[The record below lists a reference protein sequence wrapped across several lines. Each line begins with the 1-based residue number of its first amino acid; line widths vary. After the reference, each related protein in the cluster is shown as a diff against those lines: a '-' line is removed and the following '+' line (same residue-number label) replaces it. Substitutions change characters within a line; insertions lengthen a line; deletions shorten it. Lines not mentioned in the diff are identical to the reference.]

1 MTTASDAVLLL
12 NFTPVFA
19 VILAAVVLDERITV
33 TKLLGLTMATFGAI
47 IIVFNPALVDPLISP
62 TRLIGDIMIIAST
75 FFFAINAIIGKIAVK
90 SVSSVSVT
98 LYSTLS
104 AVPFLWLSAAIFE
117 DLSVL
122 FTLSL
127 QAWVIVM
134 WIGFVNTA
142 LAFMLYYESMKHIEA
157 SKVQIALNLIGV
169 WGVLLSIPILGE
181 IISPLQILG
190 GAITVIGVIM
200 VQRDRAR

>member
-1 MTTASDAVLLL
+1 
-12 NFTPVFA
+12 
-19 VILAAVVLDERITV
+19 
-33 TKLLGLTMATFGAI
+33 
-47 IIVFNPALVDPLISP
+47 
-62 TRLIGDIMIIAST
+62 
-75 FFFAINAIIGKIAVK
+75 
-90 SVSSVSVT
+90 
-98 LYSTLS
+98 
-104 AVPFLWLSAAIFE
+104 
-117 DLSVL
+117 
-122 FTLSL
+122 
-127 QAWVIVM
+127 M